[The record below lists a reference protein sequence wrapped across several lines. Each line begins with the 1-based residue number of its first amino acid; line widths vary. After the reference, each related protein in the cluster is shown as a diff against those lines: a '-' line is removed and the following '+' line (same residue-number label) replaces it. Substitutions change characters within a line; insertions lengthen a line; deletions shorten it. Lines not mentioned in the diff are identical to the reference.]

1 MIPAL
6 TQEPPNEKRVQ
17 NFQKGMEKALK
28 DIQEIWLE
36 NGQKKYLGGD
46 KISWADI
53 IAVCELEQ
61 PSMAGYDVKKGRP
74 ILAEY
79 MERVK
84 ADLQPHYDEGHK
96 IVYQMRKKF
105 GGKIPGLE
113 AKL

>member
-1 MIPAL
+1 MIPTL

-36 NGQKKYLGGD
+36 NGHKKYLGGD
-46 KISWADI
+46 KISVADI

-84 ADLQPHYDEGHK
+84 ADLQPHYDEAHK
-96 IVYQMRKKF
+96 IVYQMRNKF

>member
-28 DIQEIWLE
+28 DIQDIWLE

-46 KISWADI
+46 KISVADI

-61 PSMAGYDVKKGRP
+61 PFLTRIAM
-74 ILAEY
+74 
-79 MERVK
+79 K
-84 ADLQPHYDEGHK
+84 ARRML
-96 IVYQMRKKF
+96 IF
-105 GGKIPGLE
+105 S
-113 AKL
+113 AT